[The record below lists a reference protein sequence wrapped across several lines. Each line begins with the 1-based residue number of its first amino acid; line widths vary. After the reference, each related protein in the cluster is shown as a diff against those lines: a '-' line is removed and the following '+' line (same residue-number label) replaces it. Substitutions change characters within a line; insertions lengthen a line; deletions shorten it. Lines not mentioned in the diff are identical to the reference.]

1 MGSVDRILVNFSE
14 SIRKVLQEW
23 REAKAVKIA
32 KLQLESNLLER
43 LVWAGEG
50 NYEIY
55 RKVGDLRAEIFAA
68 TTKEDIK
75 ELVKKMNKVF
85 GTLYP

>member
-43 LVWAGEG
+43 LIWVGEG
-50 NYEIY
+50 NDEIY

-75 ELVKKMNKVF
+75 ELVIKMNKIF
-85 GTLYP
+85 GTIYP